1 MTGDVPS
8 PRLERP
14 AGTPLAG
21 VCAALARTTGTDAVL
36 WRVGAVVL
44 ALFHGLGLVL
54 YLLGYVLIPEEG
66 AGQSLAQRLVHGPD
80 RRLRG
85 GQVLL
90 LGLLL
95 LGLVVLQDSDAV
107 VVLLVLGGLFWLW
120 WHSRGRTS
128 PAAAS
133 TPAPHVEHVAG
144 LEDAAVAAPGPVP
157 APVVP
162 RSSPYGGLVASLAL
176 LTAGVLVLVG
186 TVGDVSVPAEVVVA
200 AALAVVG
207 LGLVLTSFSGSS
219 PGLVVLALL
228 LAVAL
233 AATAGLQ
240 PFVDRGV
247 GDRTWRPVG
256 SGEYRLG
263 VGNATL
269 DLGALRTGDVVSV
282 DAHVDVGRLTV
293 LVPEDV
299 HVRVDARSRLGQVDV
314 FGRTDDGGD
323 AHVVQESGPAG
334 EPLVTVHAEV
344 RLGQVEV
351 RHG

>member
-36 WRVGAVVL
+36 WRVGAVLL

-54 YLLGYVLIPEEG
+54 YLAGYVLIPEQG
-66 AGQSLAQRLVHGPD
+66 AAQSLAQRLLHGPD
-80 RRLRG
+80 RRLTGR
-85 GQVLL
+85 QVLL

-95 LGLVVLQDSDAV
+95 LGLVALQDSDAV

-120 WHSRGRTS
+120 WHSRDRTT
-128 PAAAS
+128 PVAA
-133 TPAPHVEHVAG
+133 PVVVPQVEHVPG

-176 LTAGVLVLVG
+176 LTVGVLVLLG

-228 LAVAL
+228 LALAL
-233 AATAGLQ
+233 GVTAGVQ

-247 GDRTWRPVG
+247 GNRTWRPVG
-256 SGEYRLG
+256 SAEYRLG
-263 VGNATL
+263 VGHATL
-269 DLGALRTGDVVSV
+269 DLGEVRAGDVVTL
-282 DAHVDVGRLTV
+282 DAHVDVGQLTV
-293 LVPEDV
+293 VVPEDV
-299 HVRVDARSRLGQVDV
+299 HVVVDARSRLGQVDV

-323 AHVVQESGPAG
+323 AHVTQESGPAG
-334 EPLVTVHAEV
+334 DPVVRVHAEV
-344 RLGQVEV
+344 RLGQVQV